1 MQIRQLTSLD
11 SKQINEL
18 CELLIETVDG
28 GASVGFLAPL
38 TMLTA
43 VEYWQ
48 TVAAALGTG
57 LILLVAEVNG
67 KIVGSI
73 QLELC
78 RKENGL
84 HRGEIQKLFVL
95 RSHRGNKIATQLMNS
110 AEQLAVSLGKT
121 LLVLYTHAGSKAEQ
135 LYEYLGWVRG
145 GVIPDFAVGTD
156 SSLHSTAFLYK
167 HIKPV
172 SI

>member
-1 MQIRQLTSLD
+1 MQIRQLRSLD

-43 VEYWQ
+43 VEYWK

-110 AEQLAVSLGKT
+110 AELLAVSLGKT

-156 SSLHSTAFLYK
+156 GSLHSTAFLYK